1 MKPWGPERLDE
12 RLLCAWKHQLLA
24 QAGAPLGLTL
34 VQATSWE
41 VDRAHCVAAAM
52 TWV

>member
-1 MKPWGPERLDE
+1 MCDSITPQHRLE
-12 RLLCAWKHQLLA
+12 Q
-24 QAGAPLGLTL
+24 PLGLTL

-41 VDRAHCVAAAM
+41 VDRAHCVAAAI